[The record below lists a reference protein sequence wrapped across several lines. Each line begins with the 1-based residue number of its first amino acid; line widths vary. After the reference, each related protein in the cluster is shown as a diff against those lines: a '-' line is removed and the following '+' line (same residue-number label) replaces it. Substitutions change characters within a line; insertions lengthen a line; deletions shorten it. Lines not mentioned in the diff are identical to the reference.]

1 MFAEVRAQGQER
13 RHGRRRR
20 RRRYRD
26 VPSAS
31 FRQTFCLNRG
41 NPTQEGEQV
50 GVAFLLVTFLWPRKE
65 KSLAK
70 PRSGGETPSRTE
82 SSCPARRSRAIEA
95 WGSIRQAMPLPTPH
109 PSPLP
114 QGERGSNRSL
124 RGWRAKPRR
133 GPRPRVLRGEAV
145 PFTRGTT
152 LHPAMPLPTP
162 HPLPQGERG
171 WLPRTITLR

>member
-1 MFAEVRAQGQER
+1 M
-13 RHGRRRR
+13 
-20 RRRYRD
+20 
-26 VPSAS
+26 S
-31 FRQTFCLNRG
+31 RG

-95 WGSIRQAMPLPTPH
+95 WGGIHQAMTLPTPH
-109 PSPLP
+109 PNLLP
-114 QGERGSNRSL
+114 QGGKGSNRSL

-145 PFTRGTT
+145 PLRRGAAFTRQCRYPPLT
-152 LHPAMPLPTP
+152 LALSPKGR
-162 HPLPQGERG
+162 GEQTEVSEAGGRNPVEG
-171 WLPRTITLR
+171 RALVSCTAKPCH

>member
-1 MFAEVRAQGQER
+1 MMNPFSWLQMTNMISYQGLVRTFPRGRIRENSSSKLGPKYIGRYYVASELRVGCCPLLFAEVKAQGQER

-95 WGSIRQAMPLPTPH
+95 WDDIAPGNDVTD
-109 PSPLP
+109 PSP
-114 QGERGSNRSL
+114 
-124 RGWRAKPRR
+124 
-133 GPRPRVLRGEAV
+133 
-145 PFTRGTT
+145 
-152 LHPAMPLPTP
+152 
-162 HPLPQGERG
+162 
-171 WLPRTITLR
+171 